1 MKFEQNL
8 ISRIF
13 AIMTLAGISF
23 GLYSTKS
30 PVSAVT
36 KSETNE
42 PSYLQVNLNEI
53 DVQVD
58 SLLVKHGILLK
69 AIRKKKIQAKE
80 SDFVRIE
87 RQVPTPTGLVSVL
100 MTANFHAMAKR
111 YNGRAIA
118 SENLKENT
126 VTIHIEAGKNI
137 VQSLILRPAPW
148 VYETKVKD
156 AKKSIKTKR
165 TIKKKIKG

>member
-1 MKFEQNL
+1 LKFEQKL

-13 AIMTLAGISF
+13 AIVVLSGISF
-23 GLYSTKS
+23 GLYSTKI
-30 PVSAVT
+30 PGNVIAKPET
-36 KSETNE
+36 KE
-42 PSYLQVNLNEI
+42 PSFMQVNLDEI

-69 AIRKKKIQAKE
+69 AVRKKKIQAKE

-100 MTANFHAMAKR
+100 MTADFHAMAKR

-137 VQSLILRPAPW
+137 VQSLVLKPAPW
-148 VYETKVKD
+148 VYETKTKD
-156 AKKSIKTKR
+156 VKKSIKTKR
-165 TIKKKIKG
+165 TSKR